1 MLQTQQNEKR
11 LKPPIPQEV
20 IDEICKEQDDYI
32 NKHHNF
38 ILYSA
43 KTKIIKEKA
52 AGNKNCILNMWGG
65 TVSNYSENLDRIRFA
80 VKELQKD
87 GYHVID
93 RSSPCFLN
101 LSISWMEAGDL

>member
-1 MLQTQQNEKR
+1 MLQTQQSEKR

-20 IDEICKEQDDYI
+20 IDAICKEQDAYI

-52 AGNKNCILNMWGG
+52 AGNKNCILNMYGI
-65 TVSNYSENLDRIRFA
+65 TTDNYSEALDRIRFA
-80 VKELQKD
+80 VRELEKD

-93 RSSPCFLN
+93 RSSPCLVY
-101 LSISWMEAGDL
+101 LDISWMEAGDL